1 MVATVVDSSNLIE
14 FVQTGKVPAFKP
26 PEPAKPAG
34 GAAPAAGSQG
44 IPGTSPESPP
54 QQQRG
59 ADGKFTAAKEGD
71 TTSTAASK
79 TPQAPLAGENDGEKD
94 LTEVVRQK
102 INTQHRLRK
111 EAEERERRETLRAI
125 EAERRAEKLQ
135 QELEASRPKSGPPSE
150 PQAPK
155 EPKPEDFTTVQEY
168 TDALVSYRVDQR
180 LREKDAQAQR
190 EAEQKAAEAR
200 AREFGNRI
208 AETRTKHDDFDEV
221 LGSLK
226 NTDLDRVHADVTEY
240 LQESEHGG
248 ELLYH
253 LAKNPDVLD
262 RLRKLTPRKF
272 IAELGKLETKFEAQ
286 APSGQAGKETP
297 TLTQVAAPASAP
309 VSKAPAPIAPLDTAG
324 IAPVAKKPEDM
335 TVAELRE
342 FRRQQDRQRRAAGR

>member
-71 TTSTAASK
+71 TTSPAAPK
-79 TPQAPLAGENDGEKD
+79 APATGDDGGEKD

-125 EAERRAEKLQ
+125 EAERRAEQLQ
-135 QELEASRPKSGPPSE
+135 RELEASRPKSGPPSE
-150 PQAPK
+150 PQTPK

-180 LREKDAQAQR
+180 LREKDAQAKR
-190 EAEQKAAEAR
+190 EAEQTAAEAR
-200 AREFGNRI
+200 AREFGKRI
-208 AETRTKHDDFDEV
+208 AETRTKHEDFDEV
-221 LGSLK
+221 LGSIK

-240 LQESEHGG
+240 LQESDHGG

-324 IAPVAKKPEDM
+324 IAPVAKKPEEM

-342 FRRQQDRQRRAAGR
+342 YRRQQERQKRANGR

>member
-1 MVATVVDSSNLIE
+1 MVATVVDSSNLLE
-14 FVQTGKVPAFKP
+14 FVQTGKVAPFKP
-26 PEPAKPAG
+26 PEPAKPSNGEAT
-34 GAAPAAGSQG
+34 APAPPVLKDGKAPGSTEQAR
-44 IPGTSPESPP
+44 S
-54 QQQRG
+54 
-59 ADGKFTAAKEGD
+59 ADGKFTSAKEGD
-71 TTSTAASK
+71 TTTPAALKSPA
-79 TPQAPLAGENDGEKD
+79 TGDDDGEKD

-324 IAPVAKKPEDM
+324 IAPVAKKPEEM

-342 FRRQQDRQRRAAGR
+342 YRRQQERQKRANGR